1 MLRRIVMCEAA
12 GRILRGAL
20 IGVLVAMVFGA
31 EADLLAAQPPTTAAQ
46 EGFVPVDQLPPDE
59 QLPAAPLLVAAYAV
73 AWLAVFGYLWSI
85 WQRLS
90 RVERDIAEVSRRI
103 EAGARR

>member
-1 MLRRIVMCEAA
+1 MSRRKAVWGNARRVLRMLAVLGVVGAILAA
-12 GRILRGAL
+12 GA
-20 IGVLVAMVFGA
+20 VA
-31 EADLLAAQPPTTAAQ
+31 AAQPPQPSAAQ

-59 QLPAAPLLVAAYAV
+59 NLPAAPLLIAAYAV
-73 AWLAVFGYLWSI
+73 AWLAVFGYVWSV

-90 RVERDIAEVSRRI
+90 RVERDIAEVGRRI